1 MDAEIVAVFVAVAV
15 VVVVVEIASLF
26 DFADPNSSS
35 KQGVWPRVSNSILGL
50 IVADICQSMTVVVEI
65 VVIVVEVTV
74 DWAYYI
80 GSTDTIAASVTI
92 LAHA

>member
-15 VVVVVEIASLF
+15 VVVEITSLF
-26 DFADPNSSS
+26 DFADPNSNS
-35 KQGVWPRVSNSILGL
+35 KQGVWPKASNSIVGL
-50 IVADICQSMTVVVEI
+50 IVADIYQSMIVVVAI
-65 VVIVVEVTV
+65 VVIVVEVAV

-92 LAHA
+92 LAHV